1 MEQSFSTRIKK
12 LRNSLNITQAEL
24 ATELNTT
31 QAALSAYE
39 RGERTPSLEILM
51 TISKKYSV
59 SIDWLCGLTEK
70 TGSCIETYSD
80 LYNTLFMIEKSVHI
94 SFQTI
99 SREGVIM
106 GSNWEPEPCIEYLQ
120 SLYFDNPKIAA
131 FLEEWEKMKTLHDN
145 NTIDDEVY
153 SLWIEKTLKK
163 KENSHVKLNGNKYE
177 LSLSDSEE
185 LPFNP

>member
-1 MEQSFSTRIKK
+1 MKQSFSTRIKK

-24 ATELNTT
+24 AAELNTT

-39 RGERTPSLEILM
+39 RGDRTPSLEILI

-70 TGSCIETYSD
+70 IGSCIETYSD

-99 SREGVIM
+99 SREGVMM
-106 GSNWEPEPCIEYLQ
+106 GSNWEPAPCVEYLQ

-145 NTIDDEVY
+145 DTIAVSY
-153 SLWIEKTLKK
+153 THLFII
-163 KENSHVKLNGNKYE
+163 KYIAG
-177 LSLSDSEE
+177 L
-185 LPFNP
+185 

>member
-1 MEQSFSTRIKK
+1 MKQSFSTRIKK
-12 LRNSLNITQAEL
+12 LRTSLNITQAEL

-39 RGERTPSLEILM
+39 RGDRTPSIEILI

-70 TGSCIETYSD
+70 IGSCIETYSD
-80 LYNTLFMIEKSVHI
+80 LYNTLFMIEKSVDI
-94 SFQTI
+94 SFQPF
-99 SREGVIM
+99 SRESVRM
-106 GSNWEPEPCIEYLQ
+106 GSGWEPEPFIEYMQ

-145 NTIDDEVY
+145 GTIDDEVY

-163 KENSHVKLNGNKYE
+163 PENSRMKLNGNTYE
-177 LSLSDSEE
+177 LSFSDSDE
-185 LPFNP
+185 LPFDS